1 MKNFSTATNDSVFL
15 NRSLEATI
23 RIGLLLIISIWCFKI
38 IEPFISTIMWG
49 AIIAI
54 AAYPLYLRLRIALGE
69 RNNLTAVLF
78 TLTFLIIL
86 IAPSALLT
94 ETLIEGLKMLAEKIK
109 EGSLSIPA
117 PPENLNKIIL
127 IGEPLTKFW
136 LLASENFA
144 NALQELTPT
153 LKIIGSWLLS
163 AATSAGMAILHFV
176 IAIIIAGFLLANSS
190 GSNRALRAITHR
202 LTHEKGGEFA
212 DLLENTVRSVANG
225 ILGIAFLQSILAGLA
240 FILAG
245 IPLAGLWA
253 LLCLILAI
261 AQIGVAP
268 IVVPIIIYLFYTAQ
282 TTTAVA
288 LLIFYILLALIDHI
302 LKPMLLG
309 RGVKTP
315 MAIIFMG
322 AIGGLLSYGVIGLFI
337 GAVILA
343 LGYELF
349 LLWLN
354 TEVLSDEPSV

>member
-1 MKNFSTATNDSVFL
+1 MKNSTELSNDRVFL

-23 RIGLLLIISIWCFKI
+23 HIGLLLIITIWCFKI
-38 IEPFISTIMWG
+38 VEPFITTIIWG
-49 AIIAI
+49 AIIAV
-54 AAYPLYLRLRIALGE
+54 AAHPLYLRLRKTLGE
-69 RNNLTAVLF
+69 RNKLTAILF

-94 ETLIEGLKMLAEKIK
+94 DTLIEGLKLLAEKIK
-109 EGSLSIPA
+109 EGSLSIPK
-117 PPENLNKIIL
+117 PPENLNKVII

-136 LLASENFA
+136 LLASENFSS
-144 NALQELTPT
+144 ALQELTPT

-176 IAIIIAGFLLANSS
+176 IAIIIAGFLLANSD

-202 LTHEKGGEFA
+202 LTREKGGEFA

-225 ILGIAFLQSILAGLA
+225 ILGVAFLQSILAGLA
-240 FILAG
+240 FMLAG
-245 IPLAGLWA
+245 VPLAGLWA
-253 LLCLILAI
+253 LLSLILSI

-268 IVVPIIIYLFYTAQ
+268 IVIPIIIYLFYTAQ

-288 LLIFYILLALIDHI
+288 LMVFYIFLALIDHI
-302 LKPMLLG
+302 LKPILLG

-337 GAVILA
+337 GAVTLA

-354 TEVLSDEPSV
+354 IESSTD

>member
-1 MKNFSTATNDSVFL
+1 MKNSSSLSKDRIFL
-15 NRSLEATI
+15 NRSLEASI

-38 IEPFISTIMWG
+38 VEPFITTIIWG
-49 AIIAI
+49 AIIAV
-54 AAYPLYLRLRIALGE
+54 AAYPFYLRLRIALGE
-69 RNNLTAVLF
+69 RNKLTAFLF

-94 ETLIEGLKMLAEKIK
+94 DTLIEGLKLLADKIK
-109 EGSLSIPA
+109 DGSLSIPK
-117 PPENLNKIIL
+117 PPENLNNVII

-136 LLASENFA
+136 LLASENFTS
-144 NALQELTPT
+144 ALQELTPT

-163 AATSAGMAILHFV
+163 AATSASMAILHFV
-176 IAIIIAGFLLANSS
+176 FAIIIAGFLLANST
-190 GSNRALRAITHR
+190 GGNRTLRAITYK
-202 LTHEKGGEFA
+202 LVPEKGGEFA
-212 DLLENTVRSVANG
+212 DILENTVRSVANG
-225 ILGIAFLQSILAGLA
+225 ILGVAFIQSILAGLA
-240 FILAG
+240 FMLAG

-253 LLCLILAI
+253 LLCLILSI

-282 TTTAVA
+282 TYTAVA
-288 LLIFYILLALIDHI
+288 LLVFYIFLALIDHI
-302 LKPMLLG
+302 LKPILLG

-354 TEVLSDEPSV
+354 TESKSD

>member
-1 MKNFSTATNDSVFL
+1 MKNSTGLSNDRVFL

-23 RIGLLLIISIWCFKI
+23 HIGLLLIITIWCFKI
-38 IEPFISTIMWG
+38 VEPFITTIIWG
-49 AIIAI
+49 AIIAV
-54 AAYPLYLRLRIALGE
+54 AAHPLYLRLRKTLGE
-69 RNNLTAVLF
+69 RNKLTAILF

-94 ETLIEGLKMLAEKIK
+94 DTLIEGLKLLAEKIK
-109 EGSLSIPA
+109 EGSLSIPK
-117 PPENLNKIIL
+117 PPENLNKVII

-136 LLASENFA
+136 LLASENFSS
-144 NALQELTPT
+144 ALQELTPT
-153 LKIIGSWLLS
+153 LKVIGSWLLS

-176 IAIIIAGFLLANSS
+176 IAIIIAGFLLANSG

-202 LTHEKGGEFA
+202 LTREKGGEFA

-225 ILGIAFLQSILAGLA
+225 ILGVAFLQSILAGLA
-240 FILAG
+240 FMLAG
-245 IPLAGLWA
+245 VPLAGLWA
-253 LLCLILAI
+253 LLSLILSI

-268 IVVPIIIYLFYTAQ
+268 IVIPIIIYLFYTAQ

-288 LLIFYILLALIDHI
+288 LMVFYIFLALIDHI
-302 LKPMLLG
+302 LKPILLG

-337 GAVILA
+337 GAVTLA

-354 TEVLSDEPSV
+354 IESSTD

>member
-1 MKNFSTATNDSVFL
+1 MKNSTELSNDRVFL

-23 RIGLLLIISIWCFKI
+23 HIGLLLIITIWCFKI
-38 IEPFISTIMWG
+38 VEPFITTIIWG
-49 AIIAI
+49 AIIAV
-54 AAYPLYLRLRIALGE
+54 AAHPLYLRLRKTLGE
-69 RNNLTAVLF
+69 RNKLTAILF

-94 ETLIEGLKMLAEKIK
+94 DTLIEGLKLLAEKIK
-109 EGSLSIPA
+109 EGSLSIPK
-117 PPENLNKIIL
+117 PPENLNKVII

-136 LLASENFA
+136 LLASENFSS
-144 NALQELTPT
+144 ALQELTPT
-153 LKIIGSWLLS
+153 LKVIGSWLLS

-176 IAIIIAGFLLANSS
+176 IAIIIAGFLLANSG

-202 LTHEKGGEFA
+202 LTREKGGEFA

-225 ILGIAFLQSILAGLA
+225 ILGVAFLQSILAGLA
-240 FILAG
+240 FMLAG
-245 IPLAGLWA
+245 VPLAGLWA
-253 LLCLILAI
+253 LLSLILSI

-268 IVVPIIIYLFYTAQ
+268 IVIPIIIYLFYTAQ

-288 LLIFYILLALIDHI
+288 LIVFYIFLALIDHI
-302 LKPMLLG
+302 LKPILLG

-337 GAVILA
+337 GAVTLA

-354 TEVLSDEPSV
+354 IESSTD

>member
-1 MKNFSTATNDSVFL
+1 MNNSSSLTKDRIFL
-15 NRSLEATI
+15 NRSLEASI

-38 IEPFISTIMWG
+38 AEPFITTIIWG
-49 AIIAI
+49 AIIAV

-69 RNNLTAVLF
+69 RNKLTAFMF

-94 ETLIEGLKMLAEKIK
+94 DTLIEGLKLLADKIK
-109 EGSLSIPA
+109 DGSLSIPK
-117 PPENLNKIIL
+117 PPENLNNVII

-136 LLASENFA
+136 LLASENFTS
-144 NALQELTPT
+144 ALQELTPT

-163 AATSAGMAILHFV
+163 AATSASMAILHFV
-176 IAIIIAGFLLANSS
+176 IAIIIAGFLLANST
-190 GSNRALRAITHR
+190 GSNRALRAITYK
-202 LTHEKGGEFA
+202 LVPEKGGEFA

-225 ILGIAFLQSILAGLA
+225 ILGVAFLQSILAGLA
-240 FILAG
+240 FMLAG
-245 IPLAGLWA
+245 VPLAGLWA
-253 LLCLILAI
+253 LLCLILSI

-282 TTTAVA
+282 TYTAVA
-288 LLIFYILLALIDHI
+288 LVVFYIFLALIDHI
-302 LKPMLLG
+302 LKPILLG

-354 TEVLSDEPSV
+354 TETRAE

>member
-1 MKNFSTATNDSVFL
+1 MKNSTELSNDRVFL

-23 RIGLLLIISIWCFKI
+23 HIGLLLIITIWCFKI
-38 IEPFISTIMWG
+38 VEPFITTIIWG
-49 AIIAI
+49 AIIAV
-54 AAYPLYLRLRIALGE
+54 AAHPLYLRLRKTLGE
-69 RNNLTAVLF
+69 RNKLTAILF

-94 ETLIEGLKMLAEKIK
+94 DTLIEGLKLLAEKIK
-109 EGSLSIPA
+109 EGSLSIPK
-117 PPENLNKIIL
+117 PPENLNKVII

-136 LLASENFA
+136 LLASENFSS
-144 NALQELTPT
+144 ALQELTPT
-153 LKIIGSWLLS
+153 LKVIGSWLLS

-176 IAIIIAGFLLANSS
+176 IAIIIAGFLLANSD

-202 LTHEKGGEFA
+202 LTREKGGEFA

-225 ILGIAFLQSILAGLA
+225 ILGVAFLQSILAGLA
-240 FILAG
+240 FMLAG
-245 IPLAGLWA
+245 VPLAGLWA
-253 LLCLILAI
+253 LLSLILSI

-268 IVVPIIIYLFYTAQ
+268 IVIPIIIYLFYTAQ

-288 LLIFYILLALIDHI
+288 LMVFYIFLALIDHI
-302 LKPMLLG
+302 LKPILLG

-337 GAVILA
+337 GAVTLA

-354 TEVLSDEPSV
+354 IESSTD

>member
-1 MKNFSTATNDSVFL
+1 MKNSTELSNDRVFL

-23 RIGLLLIISIWCFKI
+23 HIGLLLIITIWCFKI
-38 IEPFISTIMWG
+38 VEPFITTIIWG
-49 AIIAI
+49 AIIAV
-54 AAYPLYLRLRIALGE
+54 AAHPLYLRLRKTLGE
-69 RNNLTAVLF
+69 RNKLTAILF

-94 ETLIEGLKMLAEKIK
+94 DTLIEGLKLLAEKIK
-109 EGSLSIPA
+109 EGSLSIPN
-117 PPENLNKIIL
+117 PPENLNKVII

-136 LLASENFA
+136 LLASENFSS
-144 NALQELTPT
+144 ALQELTPT

-176 IAIIIAGFLLANSS
+176 IAIIIAGFLLANSG

-202 LTHEKGGEFA
+202 LTREKGGEFA

-225 ILGIAFLQSILAGLA
+225 ILGVAFLQSILAGLA
-240 FILAG
+240 FMLAG
-245 IPLAGLWA
+245 VPLAGLWA
-253 LLCLILAI
+253 LLSLILSI

-268 IVVPIIIYLFYTAQ
+268 IVIPIIIYLFYTAQ

-288 LLIFYILLALIDHI
+288 LMVFYIFLALIDHI
-302 LKPMLLG
+302 LKPILLG

-337 GAVILA
+337 GAVTLA

-354 TEVLSDEPSV
+354 IESSTD

>member
-1 MKNFSTATNDSVFL
+1 MKNSTALSNDRVFL

-23 RIGLLLIISIWCFKI
+23 RIGLLLIITIWCFKI
-38 IEPFISTIMWG
+38 VEPFITTIIWG
-49 AIIAI
+49 AIIAV
-54 AAYPLYLRLRIALGE
+54 AAHPLYLRLRKTLGE
-69 RNNLTAVLF
+69 RNKLTAILF

-94 ETLIEGLKMLAEKIK
+94 DTLIEGLKLLAEKIK
-109 EGSLSIPA
+109 EGSLSIPK
-117 PPENLNKIIL
+117 PPENLNKVII

-136 LLASENFA
+136 LLASENFSS
-144 NALQELTPT
+144 ALQELTPT
-153 LKIIGSWLLS
+153 LKVIGSWLLS

-176 IAIIIAGFLLANSS
+176 IAIIIAGFLLANSD

-202 LTHEKGGEFA
+202 LTREKGGEFA

-225 ILGIAFLQSILAGLA
+225 ILGVAFLQSILAGLA
-240 FILAG
+240 FMLAG
-245 IPLAGLWA
+245 VPLAGLWA
-253 LLCLILAI
+253 LLSLILSI

-268 IVVPIIIYLFYTAQ
+268 IVIPIIIYLFYTAQ

-288 LLIFYILLALIDHI
+288 LMVFYIFLALIDHI
-302 LKPMLLG
+302 LKPILLG

-337 GAVILA
+337 GAVTLA

-354 TEVLSDEPSV
+354 IESSTD

>member
-1 MKNFSTATNDSVFL
+1 MKNSTELSNDRVFL

-23 RIGLLLIISIWCFKI
+23 HIGLLLIITIWCFKI
-38 IEPFISTIMWG
+38 VEPFITTIIWG
-49 AIIAI
+49 AIIAV
-54 AAYPLYLRLRIALGE
+54 AAHPLYLRLRKTLGE
-69 RNNLTAVLF
+69 RNKLTAILF

-94 ETLIEGLKMLAEKIK
+94 DTLIEGLKLLAEKIK
-109 EGSLSIPA
+109 EGSLSIPK
-117 PPENLNKIIL
+117 PPENLNKVII

-136 LLASENFA
+136 LLASENFSS
-144 NALQELTPT
+144 ALQELTPT
-153 LKIIGSWLLS
+153 LKVIGSWLLS

-176 IAIIIAGFLLANSS
+176 IAIIIAGFLLANSG

-202 LTHEKGGEFA
+202 LTREKGGEFA

-225 ILGIAFLQSILAGLA
+225 ILGVAFLQSILAGLA
-240 FILAG
+240 FMLAG
-245 IPLAGLWA
+245 VPLAGLWA
-253 LLCLILAI
+253 LLSLILSI

-268 IVVPIIIYLFYTAQ
+268 IVIPIIIYLFYTAQ

-288 LLIFYILLALIDHI
+288 LMVFYIFLALIDHI
-302 LKPMLLG
+302 LKPILLG

-337 GAVILA
+337 GAVTLA

-354 TEVLSDEPSV
+354 IESSTD

>member
-1 MKNFSTATNDSVFL
+1 MKNSTALSNDRVFL

-23 RIGLLLIISIWCFKI
+23 HIGLLLIITIWCFKI
-38 IEPFISTIMWG
+38 VEPFITTIIWG
-49 AIIAI
+49 AIIAV
-54 AAYPLYLRLRIALGE
+54 AAHPLYLRLRKTLGE
-69 RNNLTAVLF
+69 RNKLTAILF

-94 ETLIEGLKMLAEKIK
+94 DTLIEGLKLLAEKIK
-109 EGSLSIPA
+109 EGSLSIPK
-117 PPENLNKIIL
+117 PPENLNKVII

-136 LLASENFA
+136 LLASENFSS
-144 NALQELTPT
+144 ALQELTPT
-153 LKIIGSWLLS
+153 LKVIGSWLLS

-176 IAIIIAGFLLANSS
+176 IAIIIAGFLLANSG

-202 LTHEKGGEFA
+202 LTREKGGEFA

-225 ILGIAFLQSILAGLA
+225 ILGVAFLQSILAGLA
-240 FILAG
+240 FMLAG
-245 IPLAGLWA
+245 VPLAGLWA
-253 LLCLILAI
+253 LLSLILSI

-268 IVVPIIIYLFYTAQ
+268 IVIPIIIYLFYTAQ

-288 LLIFYILLALIDHI
+288 LMVFYIFLALIDHI
-302 LKPMLLG
+302 LKPILLG

-337 GAVILA
+337 GAVTLA

-354 TEVLSDEPSV
+354 IESSTD

>member
-1 MKNFSTATNDSVFL
+1 MKNSTELSNDRVFL

-23 RIGLLLIISIWCFKI
+23 RIGLLLIITIWCFKI
-38 IEPFISTIMWG
+38 VEPFITTIIWG
-49 AIIAI
+49 AIIAV
-54 AAYPLYLRLRIALGE
+54 AAHPLYLRLRKTLGE
-69 RNNLTAVLF
+69 RNKLTAILF

-94 ETLIEGLKMLAEKIK
+94 DTLIEGLKLLAEKIK
-109 EGSLSIPA
+109 EGSLSIPK
-117 PPENLNKIIL
+117 PPENLNKVII

-136 LLASENFA
+136 LLASENFSS
-144 NALQELTPT
+144 ALQELTPT
-153 LKIIGSWLLS
+153 LKVIGSWLLS

-176 IAIIIAGFLLANSS
+176 IAIIIAGFLLANSG

-202 LTHEKGGEFA
+202 LTREKGGEFA

-225 ILGIAFLQSILAGLA
+225 ILGVAFLQSILAGLA
-240 FILAG
+240 FMLAG
-245 IPLAGLWA
+245 VPLAGLWA
-253 LLCLILAI
+253 LFSLILSI

-268 IVVPIIIYLFYTAQ
+268 IVIPIIIYLFYTAQ

-288 LLIFYILLALIDHI
+288 LMVFYIFLALIDHI
-302 LKPMLLG
+302 LKPILLG

-354 TEVLSDEPSV
+354 TEASTE

>member
-1 MKNFSTATNDSVFL
+1 MKNSTALSNDRVFL

-23 RIGLLLIISIWCFKI
+23 HIGLLLIITIWCFKI
-38 IEPFISTIMWG
+38 VEPFITTIIWG
-49 AIIAI
+49 AIIAV
-54 AAYPLYLRLRIALGE
+54 AAHPLYLRLRKTLGE
-69 RNNLTAVLF
+69 RNKLTAILF

-94 ETLIEGLKMLAEKIK
+94 DTLIEGLKLLAEKIK
-109 EGSLSIPA
+109 EGSLSIPK
-117 PPENLNKIIL
+117 PPENLNKVII

-136 LLASENFA
+136 LLASENFSS
-144 NALQELTPT
+144 ALQELTPT
-153 LKIIGSWLLS
+153 LKVIGSWLLS

-176 IAIIIAGFLLANSS
+176 IAIIIAGFLLANSD

-202 LTHEKGGEFA
+202 LTREKGGEFA

-225 ILGIAFLQSILAGLA
+225 ILGVAFLQSILAGLA
-240 FILAG
+240 FMLAG
-245 IPLAGLWA
+245 VPLAGLWA
-253 LLCLILAI
+253 LLSLILSI

-268 IVVPIIIYLFYTAQ
+268 IVIPIIIYLFYTAQ

-288 LLIFYILLALIDHI
+288 LMVFYIFLALIDHI
-302 LKPMLLG
+302 LKPILLG

-337 GAVILA
+337 GAVTLA

-354 TEVLSDEPSV
+354 IESSTD

>member
-1 MKNFSTATNDSVFL
+1 MKNSSSLSKDRIFL

-38 IEPFISTIMWG
+38 VEPFITTIIWG
-49 AIIAI
+49 AIIAV
-54 AAYPLYLRLRIALGE
+54 AAYPLYLRLRFALGE
-69 RNNLTAVLF
+69 RNKLTAFLF
-78 TLTFLIIL
+78 TFTFLIIL

-94 ETLIEGLKMLAEKIK
+94 DTLIEGLKLLADKIK
-109 EGSLSIPA
+109 DGSLSIPK
-117 PPENLNKIIL
+117 PPEDLNNVII

-136 LLASENFA
+136 LLASENFTS
-144 NALQELTPT
+144 ALQELTPT

-163 AATSAGMAILHFV
+163 AATSASMAILHFV
-176 IAIIIAGFLLANSS
+176 IAIIIAGFLLANST

-225 ILGIAFLQSILAGLA
+225 ILGVAFLQSILAGLA
-240 FILAG
+240 FMLAG
-245 IPLAGLWA
+245 VPLAGLWA
-253 LLCLILAI
+253 LLCLILSI

-282 TTTAVA
+282 TYTAVA
-288 LLIFYILLALIDHI
+288 LLVFYIFLALIDHI
-302 LKPMLLG
+302 LKPILLG

-354 TEVLSDEPSV
+354 TETRAE

>member
-1 MKNFSTATNDSVFL
+1 MKNSTELSNDRVFL

-23 RIGLLLIISIWCFKI
+23 HIGLLLIITIWCFKI
-38 IEPFISTIMWG
+38 VEPFITTIIWG
-49 AIIAI
+49 AIIAV
-54 AAYPLYLRLRIALGE
+54 AAHPLYLRLRKTLGE
-69 RNNLTAVLF
+69 RNKLTAILF

-94 ETLIEGLKMLAEKIK
+94 DTLIEGLKLLAENIK
-109 EGSLSIPA
+109 EGSLSIPK
-117 PPENLNKIIL
+117 PPENLNKVII

-136 LLASENFA
+136 LLASENFSS
-144 NALQELTPT
+144 ALQELTPT
-153 LKIIGSWLLS
+153 LKVIGSWLLS

-176 IAIIIAGFLLANSS
+176 IAIIIAGFLLANSG

-202 LTHEKGGEFA
+202 LTREKGGEFA

-225 ILGIAFLQSILAGLA
+225 ILGVAFLQSILAGLA
-240 FILAG
+240 FMLAG
-245 IPLAGLWA
+245 VPLAGLWA
-253 LLCLILAI
+253 LLSLILSI

-268 IVVPIIIYLFYTAQ
+268 IVIPIIIYLFYTAQ

-288 LLIFYILLALIDHI
+288 LMVFYIFLALIDHI
-302 LKPMLLG
+302 LKPILLG

-354 TEVLSDEPSV
+354 TEASTE